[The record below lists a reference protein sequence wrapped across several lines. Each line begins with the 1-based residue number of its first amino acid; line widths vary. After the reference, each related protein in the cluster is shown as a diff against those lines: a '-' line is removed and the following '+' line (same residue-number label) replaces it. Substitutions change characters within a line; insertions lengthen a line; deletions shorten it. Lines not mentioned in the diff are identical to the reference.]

1 MRLRLLG
8 CSIVFALAVATTA
21 QQITVEV
28 SPAFEAH
35 IAELSAFAE
44 ARRGLTLPEPLPL
57 HFPNRAELRAY
68 LDRQLEIGLT
78 QDALDQALR
87 FYAVFGWMPAET
99 DLMGLLTEFYSS
111 QVGGFY
117 DTETKEMNVV
127 LLSGRPLGDR
137 LPIIEQIVFVHEYV
151 HALQDAAFDLNAYLT
166 ETQALDNQDAQL
178 ARLALVE
185 GDATLVMNEYAVYAA
200 QRNPLGT
207 LTGLLLGGLQAGNL
221 TLPPGIPDIIASEL
235 LFPYTEGEVFVRA
248 LFNAGGWETV
258 NAAFSNPPQTTEQIL
273 HPEKY
278 FSGEVGVEVRL
289 VNSAGKMG
297 EGWQLADEGV
307 MGEFYLREF
316 LAQELTAAQAAS
328 AAAGW
333 GGDAFHIYQHS
344 DGRLAAMLR
353 LEWDTPDDLAEFQT
367 AINAYG
373 ESRFGVAADR
383 SGCFADATIALCSNG
398 RVVLIAPTVDL
409 ALLMVSE

>member
-1 MRLRLLG
+1 MRLRL
-8 CSIVFALAVATTA
+8 FAFIAVLTWSMTLSA
-21 QQITVEV
+21 QQIAVEV

-57 HFPNRAELRAY
+57 HFPNRAELRDY
-68 LDRQLEIGLT
+68 LERQLEIGLA
-78 QDALDQALR
+78 QDTLDRALR
-87 FYAVFGWMPAET
+87 FYAAFGWLPADT
-99 DLMGLLTEFYSS
+99 DLLGLLTEFYSS

-127 LLSGRPLGDR
+127 ILSGRPLGDR

-166 ETQALDNQDAQL
+166 VMQALDNQDEQL

-185 GDATLVMNEYAVYAA
+185 GDATLMMNEYAAYAA

-235 LFPYTEGEVFVRA
+235 LFPYTAGEAFVRA
-248 LFNAGGWETV
+248 LFRAGGWETV
-258 NAAFSNPPQTTEQIL
+258 NAAFSSPPTTTEQIL

-278 FSGEVGVEVRL
+278 LSAEVGAEVRL
-289 VNSAGKMG
+289 IDSAAKLG
-297 EGWQLADEGV
+297 EGWRLTDRGV
-307 MGEFYLREF
+307 FGQFYLREF
-316 LAQELTAAQAAS
+316 LAQELTATQAAS

-344 DGRLAAMLR
+344 DGRMAAMLR
-353 LEWDTPDDLAEFQT
+353 LEWDTPDDLAEFQA
-367 AINAYG
+367 AITAYG
-373 ESRFGVAADR
+373 ESRFGVAADT
-383 SGCFADATIALCSNG
+383 SGCFADATAALCSNG
-398 RVVLIAPTVDL
+398 RVVLIAPTIDL
-409 ALLMVSE
+409 ALALVSE

>member
-1 MRLRLLG
+1 MRLRLFACTVVLTLG
-8 CSIVFALAVATTA
+8 LTAAA

-28 SPAFEAH
+28 SPAFQAH

-44 ARRGLTLPEPLPL
+44 ARRELSLPAPLPL
-57 HFPNRAELRAY
+57 HFPNRAELRDY
-68 LDRQLEIGLT
+68 LNRQLEIGLT
-78 QDALDQALR
+78 QDDLDRALR
-87 FYAVFGWMPAET
+87 FYAAFGWMPIET
-99 DLMGLLTEFYSS
+99 DLRGLFEEFYTS

-127 LLSGRPLGDR
+127 ILSGRPLGDR
-137 LPIIEQIVFVHEYV
+137 LPIIEQIVYVHEYV
-151 HALQDAAFDLNAYLT
+151 HALQDAAFDLLAYLT
-166 ETQALDNQDAQL
+166 EMQALENQDEQL

-221 TLPPGIPDIIASEL
+221 TLPPGIPSIIASEL
-235 LFPYTEGEVFVRA
+235 LFPYIEGEAFVRA
-248 LFNAGGWETV
+248 LFNEGGWELV
-258 NAAFSNPPQTTEQIL
+258 NAAFSRPPQTTEQIL

-278 FSGEVGVEVRL
+278 LAGEVGVRVRL
-289 VNSAGKMG
+289 LDSAAKLGA
-297 EGWQLADEGV
+297 GWQLIDQGV
-307 MGEFYLREF
+307 LGEFHLREF
-316 LAQELTAAQAAS
+316 LSKELTAAQAAQ

-333 GGDAFHIYQHS
+333 GGSAYHIYQHG
-344 DGRLAAMLR
+344 DGRLAVMLR

-373 ESRFGVAADR
+373 ESRFGTSADG
-383 SGCFADATIALCSNG
+383 GCFSNADAALCSNG
-398 RVVLIAPTVDL
+398 RMVLIAPTVDL
-409 ALLMVSE
+409 ALSMISE

>member
-1 MRLRLLG
+1 MRLRL
-8 CSIVFALAVATTA
+8 IAFVVALVGGVTLSA
-21 QQITVEV
+21 QQIAVEV

-35 IAELSAFAE
+35 IAELGAFAE

-57 HFPNRAELRAY
+57 HFPNRAELRDY
-68 LDRQLEIGLT
+68 LDRQLETALT
-78 QDALDQALR
+78 QDTLDSALR
-87 FYAVFGWMPAET
+87 FYAAFGWMPADT
-99 DLMGLLTEFYSS
+99 DLLGLLTEFYAS

-127 LLSGRPLGDR
+127 ILSGRPLGDR

-151 HALQDAAFDLNAYLT
+151 HALQDAAFDLNTYLT
-166 ETQALDNQDAQL
+166 EMQALENQDEQL

-221 TLPPGIPDIIASEL
+221 TLPPGIPTIIASEL

-248 LFNAGGWETV
+248 LFNAGGWEVV
-258 NAAFSNPPQTTEQIL
+258 NAAFSNPPTTTEQIL

-278 FSGEVGVEVRL
+278 FSGEVGAAVRL
-289 VNSAGKMG
+289 IDSAGKLG
-297 EGWQLADEGV
+297 AGWRLTDTGV
-307 MGEFYLREF
+307 FGEFYLREF

-383 SGCFADATIALCSNG
+383 SGCFADATVALCSNG
-398 RVVLIAPTVDL
+398 RVVLIAPTIDL
-409 ALLMVSE
+409 ALLLVSE